1 MSWETILKR
10 KKKDP
15 EARYKQAKKIIFDR
29 FGDMEYAMEEMQS
42 EKEPHIEVSPY
53 VEELRQ
59 KYSRHIKTII
69 DYESAKKSRKNKKKS
84 PSKNER
90 NTKRGQQFKL

>member
-1 MSWETILKR
+1 MSWKIILKK

-15 EARYKQAKKIIFDR
+15 EARYKEAKKIITNK
-29 FGDMEYAMEEMQS
+29 FGDMEYALEEMQS
-42 EKEPHIEVSPY
+42 ERPAHNISPY
-53 VEELRQ
+53 AEELRQ

-69 DYESAKKSRKNKKKS
+69 DYESSKKSRKNKKKS

-90 NTKRGQQFKL
+90 RTKRGQQFKL